1 MSKLMSELI
10 NKSGSQS
17 LRPANPA
24 PTLKRTFVG
33 ALALSAVV
41 SAPLV
46 VASGSTS
53 TNDSA
58 WLPDWSLE
66 AGVEGRRFI
75 SDGAYPGQVDDQ
87 WSITL
92 EPEFVWDIDNSRFT
106 FTPYYRHDFADD
118 ERTHADVR
126 EAMFMTYDGA
136 WELRAGI
143 GRVFWGVTESLHL
156 VDVVNQTDLVES
168 VDGEEK
174 LGQPMIQGIWLSE
187 LGTFEAFV
195 LPGFRERTFAGEAG
209 RFRSPLVVSDDAQ
222 YQASDEDA
230 HIDLAARWSMTTELS
245 GYPLDVTAS
254 VFRGTSRDP
263 LFVPQT
269 QVVNNQLVVT
279 GLTPYYALQNQVG
292 STLQFAPEGW
302 LLKAELLYRDIQQD
316 LLLGVG
322 DIDDQFAVV
331 GGFEYTLV
339 GPFDTAADLGLL
351 MEYQFDSRDTAIAQN
366 DLFVGAR
373 YVVNDM
379 ASSEVLMGVT
389 QDLDNGSERLFVVEG
404 STRLNPSTTLDLT
417 LVGVTGNAES
427 QLAPLRRDD
436 MAELSLTFFF

>member
-10 NKSGSQS
+10 NKSVSQS

-33 ALALSAVV
+33 ALALSAVL
-41 SAPLV
+41 SAPVV
-46 VASGSTS
+46 VASGSAS
-53 TNDSA
+53 DSA

-66 AGVEGRRFI
+66 TGVEGRRFI

-136 WELRAGI
+136 WELRVGI

-156 VDVVNQTDLVES
+156 VDVINQTDLVES

-209 RFRSPLVVSDDAQ
+209 RFRSPLVVSEDAE

-263 LFVPQT
+263 LLVPQT
-269 QVVNNQLVVT
+269 EVINSQMVATSLI
-279 GLTPYYALQNQVG
+279 PYYALQNQVG

-302 LLKAELLYRDIQQD
+302 LLKAELLYRDIQKESVASFYK
-316 LLLGVG
+316 LE
-322 DIDDQFAVV
+322 DQFAVV

-417 LVGVTGNAES
+417 LVGVTGNADS